1 MYRMCGGAHLTCGF
15 FWLDY
20 WVEVGSLP
28 TSELFFS
35 ALVQLL
41 HKLSV
46 RAADGPQK
54 LLKVKY

>member
-1 MYRMCGGAHLTCGF
+1 M
-15 FWLDY
+15 
-20 WVEVGSLP
+20 SP
-28 TSELFFS
+28 PSSELLLS

-54 LLKVKY
+54 LLKVRYLHLLLGGRVL